1 MPVLKTYPPVS
12 IEPFLLLVSLAI
24 TSLFRAKALKLS
36 QEITNSIVVFHS
48 GFCTVTRAPQEEK
61 MLGKNILLV
70 DDEKVIRAT
79 YSLLL
84 GEHGYYVVTA
94 DCKENAL
101 AAFGSHAF
109 DLVITDLIMSGGDGF
124 RLIEEIKDTS
134 PDTPVIAFTG
144 KLSTSVS
151 EYVTLVGADGV
162 IEKSCTNE
170 RFIASVKRSLE
181 VGA

>member
-1 MPVLKTYPPVS
+1 
-12 IEPFLLLVSLAI
+12 
-24 TSLFRAKALKLS
+24 
-36 QEITNSIVVFHS
+36 
-48 GFCTVTRAPQEEK
+48 

-84 GEHGYYVVTA
+84 GEHGYSVVTA

-124 RLIEEIKDTS
+124 RLIEEIKNTS
-134 PDTPVIAFTG
+134 PHTPVIAFTG
-144 KLSTSVS
+144 KLSTSVDQ
-151 EYVTLVGADGV
+151 YVTLVGADEV
-162 IEKSCTNE
+162 IEKSCTNAC
-170 RFIASVKRSLE
+170 FISCVRHSLE
-181 VGA
+181 MCV

>member
-1 MPVLKTYPPVS
+1 
-12 IEPFLLLVSLAI
+12 
-24 TSLFRAKALKLS
+24 
-36 QEITNSIVVFHS
+36 
-48 GFCTVTRAPQEEK
+48 

-70 DDEKVIRAT
+70 DDEKVVRAT

-84 GEHGYYVVTA
+84 GEHGYSVVTA

-101 AAFGSHAF
+101 AAFGSHTF

-124 RLIEEIKDTS
+124 RLIEEIKDAS
-134 PDTPVIAFTG
+134 PQTPVIAFTG

-170 RFIASVKRSLE
+170 LFIASVKHSLE
-181 VGA
+181 ADA